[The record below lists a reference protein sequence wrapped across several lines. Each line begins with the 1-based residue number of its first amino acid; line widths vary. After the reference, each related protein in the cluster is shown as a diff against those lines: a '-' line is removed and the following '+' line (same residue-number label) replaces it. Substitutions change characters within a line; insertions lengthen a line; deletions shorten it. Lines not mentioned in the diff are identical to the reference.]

1 MTRLFNGVRAALVGA
16 AAASLCGIAA
26 PAQASQVSL
35 DPVPDTAAAPAAAE
49 VQIFQYFQA
58 RHSGKDL
65 AVLNASSS
73 PNQQVVQFTR
83 NNGHG
88 QQWEVSN
95 LPSPPSNVFAP
106 DRQIRNRLSGLCL
119 DVQNNST
126 AAGALI
132 VQNPCNVNDPA
143 QRWIITKVAQVFS
156 QSGGYRRYVNKNS
169 GLVMD
174 IAGATTANNAR
185 LIQWPSHGGNNQ
197 LFQQVLADVT
207 FD

>member
-1 MTRLFNGVRAALVGA
+1 MQLKTALITAAALASVGLGA
-16 AAASLCGIAA
+16 TPAMAS
-26 PAQASQVSL
+26 PTSL
-35 DPVPDTAAAPAAAE
+35 DPGPTTAAAPAAAADG
-49 VQIFQYFQA
+49 VHIFQFFEA

-73 PNQQVVQFTR
+73 PNQQIVQFTR

-119 DVQNNST
+119 DVENNST
-126 AAGALI
+126 AAGAFI
-132 VQNPCNVNDPA
+132 VQNPCDVNDPA
-143 QRWIITKVAQVFS
+143 QRWIVTKVAQVFS
-156 QSGGYRRYVNKNS
+156 PNGGYRRYMNKNS

-174 IAGATTANNAR
+174 IAGASTANNAR
-185 LIQWPSHGGNNQ
+185 LIQWPSHGGDNQ
-197 LFQQVLADVT
+197 LFQQVFAGAASD
-207 FD
+207 